1 MTTGRPDQKGE
12 ELINVNNT
20 VILTNLP
27 IGQQMK
33 LRDGST
39 AEVTAN
45 PRDGGWVR
53 ARFIESAVDPA
64 LVGNEEMV
72 FATDVVGLIESPDT
86 TPFEAVDTGPERAA
100 GLARPVTITTPE
112 QTLERLL
119 FEREIER
126 FLYREAELLDDR
138 RFNDWIELVAEDIH
152 YHMPVRRN
160 VKFGEQHRENTDPES
175 EISWFDE
182 GKRTLA
188 GRVRQINTGL
198 HWAEEPF
205 SRVRHVISNI
215 QVGEEQ
221 GGEVPVRSNFF
232 VWSNRLHDEVNVFV
246 GARHDVLRRDPDT
259 GWKIARRL
267 ILLDQNVLLS
277 KVITTFF

>member
-1 MTTGRPDQKGE
+1 MTTGDQQPISPE
-12 ELINVNNT
+12 ALFNINDT

-27 IGQQMK
+27 IGQRIT
-33 LRDGST
+33 LRDGSV
-39 AEVTAN
+39 AEVVAN
-45 PRDGGWVR
+45 PRDGGWVQVR
-53 ARFIESAVDPA
+53 YIESSAAPG
-64 LVGNEEMV
+64 LVGTEDMA
-72 FATDVVGLIESPDT
+72 FATDVVGVIET
-86 TPFEAVDTGPERAA
+86 AGVTPFAA
-100 GLARPVTITTPE
+100 EEGDAADNRFAQPVAIADAELTM
-112 QTLERLL
+112 ERLL
-119 FEREIER
+119 LEREIER
-126 FLYREAELLDDR
+126 FLHREAELLDDR

-160 VKFGEQHRENTDPES
+160 VKFGQQHRENSSSDS

-205 SRVRHVISNI
+205 SRVRHLITNI
-215 QVGEEQ
+215 QVGQPQ
-221 GGEVPVRSNFF
+221 GDEVPVRSNFF
-232 VWSNRLHDEVNVFV
+232 VWTNRLHDEVNMFV
-246 GARHDVLRRDPDT
+246 GTRHDVLRRDPQT